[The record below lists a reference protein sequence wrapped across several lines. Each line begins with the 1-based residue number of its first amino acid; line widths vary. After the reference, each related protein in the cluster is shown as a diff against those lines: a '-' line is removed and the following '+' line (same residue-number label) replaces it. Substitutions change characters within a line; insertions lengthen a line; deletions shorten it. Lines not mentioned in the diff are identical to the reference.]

1 VPGANYNTNPVQNGK
16 KDGETGSYL
25 LIYLINDNIFVAI
38 YLRMGTLKDFFTTL
52 RSEDMDGV
60 AYRNLQLKK
69 KILSYFA
76 YESDATIPDLS
87 KVFNISVPKM
97 NELISEL
104 MATGLVKDYGKIST
118 ALGRRPNLYGL
129 AADSAFFVGVEVK
142 NNHVNIGMVDFKN
155 NLIKTSLMI
164 PYSLKNSLSS
174 LNALC
179 DIIQT
184 FIKEQ
189 KKYARKILGI
199 GINLSGRINFK
210 TGYSYSYFNFDEE
223 PLSSVIEKKLGILT
237 YLENDSRAMAYGE
250 FCSGVVTNEKN
261 VLFIN
266 FDYGIGLG
274 VMINGE
280 LYYGKSGF
288 AGEFGHIPFFQNEL
302 ICHCGKKGCLE
313 TEASGKALREQ
324 FIQKIKEGA
333 NSSLTARYKTP
344 DEITLE
350 DILQAA
356 TKDDTLAIELIGKIS
371 EKLGKGIAVLIN
383 LYNPEL
389 IILGGSIA
397 QTGDYVFYPIKTA
410 IQKYSLS
417 IVNSD
422 TQLKISKLGEMAG
435 IVGACLLVRNNFLK

>member
-1 VPGANYNTNPVQNGK
+1 MVSSQPYFLK
-16 KDGETGSYL
+16 
-25 LIYLINDNIFVAI
+25 
-38 YLRMGTLKDFFTTL
+38 MGNLKDFFTTL
-52 RSEDMDGV
+52 RNEEMDGV
-60 AYRNLQLKK
+60 AYRNFQLKK
-69 KILSYFA
+69 HILSHFA
-76 YESDATIPDLS
+76 YESDSTIPDLS
-87 KVFNISVPKM
+87 KVFNISIPKM
-97 NELISEL
+97 NELINEL
-104 MATGLVKDYGKIST
+104 MENGLVKDYGKIST

-129 AADSAFFVGVEVK
+129 AAESAFFIGVEVK
-142 NNHVNIGMVDFKN
+142 NNYVNIGMVDFKN

-164 PYSLKNSLSS
+164 PYSLKNNPASLDE
-174 LNALC
+174 LC
-179 DIIQT
+179 DIIQS

-189 KKYARKILGI
+189 KKYARKIMGI

-210 TGYSYSYFNFDEE
+210 TGYSYSYFNFNEE
-223 PLSSVIEKKLGILT
+223 PLSSIIEKKLDILT

-250 FCSGVVTNEKN
+250 FCSGVVSNEKN

-288 AGEFGHIPFFQNEL
+288 SGEFGHIPFFQNER
-302 ICHCGKKGCLE
+302 ICQCGKKGCLE

-324 FIQKIKEGA
+324 FIRKIKEGA
-333 NSSLTARYKTP
+333 NSSLTAKYENP
-344 DEITLE
+344 DDITLE

-356 TKDDTLAIELIGKIS
+356 TKDDTLAIELIGRIS
-371 EKLGKGIAVLIN
+371 EKLGKGIALLIN

-397 QTGDYVFYPIKTA
+397 KTGDYVYYPVKTA
-410 IQKYSLS
+410 IQKYSLT

-435 IVGACLLVRNNFLK
+435 IIGACLLVRNKFFK

>member
-1 VPGANYNTNPVQNGK
+1 M
-16 KDGETGSYL
+16 D
-25 LIYLINDNIFVAI
+25 
-38 YLRMGTLKDFFTTL
+38 TLKDFFLTL
-52 RSEDMDGV
+52 RNEEMDGV
-60 AYRNLQLKK
+60 AYKNLQLKK

-87 KVFNISVPKM
+87 KLFNISVPKM
-97 NELISEL
+97 NELIGEL
-104 MATGLVKDYGKIST
+104 IATGLVKDHGKVSS

-142 NNHVNIGMVDFKN
+142 NNYINIGMVDFKN
-155 NLIKTSLMI
+155 NLIKTSLLI
-164 PYSLKNSLSS
+164 PYALRNDQASLDT
-174 LNALC
+174 LC
-179 DIIQT
+179 DIIQL

-199 GINLSGRINFK
+199 GINLSGRINFQ
-210 TGYSYSYFNFDEE
+210 TGYSYSYFNFNEE
-223 PLSSVIEKKLGILT
+223 PLSSIIEKKLGILT

-250 FCSGVVTNEKN
+250 FCSGVVTHEKN

-274 VMINGE
+274 VMIDGK

-302 ICHCGKKGCLE
+302 ICQCGKKGCLE
-313 TEASGKALREQ
+313 TEASGKALRDL
-324 FIQKIKEGA
+324 FIEKIKEGA
-333 NSSLTARYKTP
+333 SSSLTVKYP
-344 DEITLE
+344 VPEDITLE

-356 TKDDTLAIELIGKIS
+356 TKDDTLAIELIGKVS
-371 EKLGKGIAVLIN
+371 EKLGKGIALLIN

-397 QTGDYVFYPIKTA
+397 QTGDYVYYPVKTA

-417 IVNSD
+417 IVNND

-435 IVGACLLVRNNFLK
+435 VIGACLLVRNKLLS